1 MPTPCIG
8 ICAARGRLSDDVARR
23 FYEAAR
29 AFNDSEVYLRLL
41 DTRHREFGLRVPGLS
56 MKPRPGGPLQ
66 LLSTVELT
74 GLSAAELNGQRGE
87 VVSAPGPA
95 DDPDDR
101 RVEVRLFTTAKRIK
115 VKARNV
121 LWVGDEEEVTN

>member
-1 MPTPCIG
+1 
-8 ICAARGRLSDDVARR
+8 
-23 FYEAAR
+23 
-29 AFNDSEVYLRLL
+29 
-41 DTRHREFGLRVPGLS
+41 

-115 VKARNV
+115 VKARNL
-121 LWVGDEEEVTN
+121 LWVGDEEGVTNYFYSDHS